1 MRIVMKLSNHNE
13 LILQIAKRNIYS
25 RYKGS
30 TLGIF
35 WSLLNPLF
43 LLAVYTLVF
52 GFAFKTKWGGG
63 SLASYPV
70 ILFSGLIFHF
80 FIIELLMT
88 SSQLVSGNA
97 NYVKKVVFP
106 LEVLVVSN
114 FLAQLFNLMIGG
126 ALLLIAVLVTGESLL
141 RAILSMAVVLPPFV
155 LLTLGLSYIFSALG
169 TYIKDITHVVNLAS
183 TMFLFVSP
191 ILFPLSVFPEFVKV
205 VVYLNPISLIV
216 IDFRAIA
223 FNIESFSFVSY
234 IIYFVIAIGILG
246 FGRWIFK
253 RLSRGFADVV

>member
-1 MRIVMKLSNHNE
+1 MKFGTNNE
-13 LILQIAKRNIYS
+13 LVLQIAKRNIYS

-30 TLGIF
+30 TLGVF

-88 SSQLVSGNA
+88 SSQLISGNA

-106 LEVLVVSN
+106 LEVLVISN
-114 FLAQLFNLMIGG
+114 FLAQLFNLMIGVI
-126 ALLLIAVLVTGESLL
+126 LLLIAVVVSGESIVRSLL
-141 RAILSMAVVLPPFV
+141 AMGLVLPPFII
-155 LLTLGLSYIFSALG
+155 LTLGLSYIFSALG
-169 TYIKDITHVVNLAS
+169 TYIRDISHIVNLAS

-191 ILFPLSVFPEFVKV
+191 ILFPLSVFPEIVKAI
-205 VVYLNPISLIV
+205 VYLNPISLIV
-216 IDFRAIA
+216 IDFRAVA
-223 FNIESFSFVSY
+223 FNIETFSLLSY
-234 IIYFVIAIGILG
+234 FIYFAVAVVLFV

>member
-1 MRIVMKLSNHNE
+1 MKLSTHNE
-13 LILQIAKRNIYS
+13 LVLQIAKRNIYS

-30 TLGIF
+30 TLGVF

-106 LEVLVVSN
+106 LEVLVISN
-114 FLAQLFNLMIGG
+114 FLAQLFNLMIG
-126 ALLLIAVLVTGESLL
+126 AVLLLIAVLFSGESLV
-141 RAILSMAVVLPPFV
+141 RAILAMALVLPPFII
-155 LLTLGLSYIFSALG
+155 LTLGLSYVFSALG
-169 TYIKDITHVVNLAS
+169 TYIRDISHIVNLAS
-183 TMFLFVSP
+183 TMLLFISP
-191 ILFPLSVFPEFVKV
+191 ILFPLSVFPEIIKAI
-205 VVYLNPISLIV
+205 VYLNPISLII

-223 FNIESFSFVSY
+223 FNIETFSLLSY
-234 IIYFVIAIGILG
+234 AIYFVIAITL
-246 FGRWIFK
+246 FVLGRWMFK

>member
-1 MRIVMKLSNHNE
+1 MKINEHNE
-13 LILQIAKRNIYS
+13 LIIQIAKRNIYS

-30 TLGIF
+30 SLGVL

-80 FIIELLMT
+80 FLIELLST
-88 SSQLVSGNA
+88 SSQLISGNA

-106 LEVLVVSN
+106 LEVLVISN
-114 FLAQLFNLMIGG
+114 FLSQLFNLLIGAMLLLAAVVFTG
-126 ALLLIAVLVTGESLL
+126 GDVWRALLALIL
-141 RAILSMAVVLPPFV
+141 VLPPF
-155 LLTLGLSYIFSALG
+155 LILTLGISYLFSALG
-169 TYIKDITHVVNLAS
+169 AFIRDIAHVVSLAS
-183 TMFLFVSP
+183 TVLLFVSP
-191 ILFPLSVFPEFVKV
+191 ILFPLNVFPAIIKPI
-205 VVYLNPISLIV
+205 VYANPISMIV
-216 IDFRAIA
+216 IDYRALA
-223 FNIESFSFVSY
+223 FKIEAFSLRGYIVYLIFAFVFLAS
-234 IIYFVIAIGILG
+234 
-246 FGRWIFK
+246 GRWIFK